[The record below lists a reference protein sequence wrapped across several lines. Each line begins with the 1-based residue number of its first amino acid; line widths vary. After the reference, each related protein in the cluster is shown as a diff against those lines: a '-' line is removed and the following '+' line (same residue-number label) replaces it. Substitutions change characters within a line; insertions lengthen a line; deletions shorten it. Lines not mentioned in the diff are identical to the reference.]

1 MIHKLNYEDKF
12 FIFLKSTKS
21 TIVEV
26 TLKLSF
32 TARMVFTKAGQRR
45 PAKGERM
52 SPHHLVNCIS
62 SGIPSMDTQLL
73 GGGIPVGYVLS
84 IVQDDPSVYW
94 KLFAKFFC
102 AEGLEADH
110 KILLIGRG
118 AKTMARELPEST
130 DSQEKANVSGNAQN
144 EEKLKIAWAY
154 QKQRQPMGRP
164 GISQIPGIIKDNF
177 MK

>member
-1 MIHKLNYEDKF
+1 MKINSLNSCSPRYLKV
-12 FIFLKSTKS
+12 LKS
-21 TIVEV
+21 
-26 TLKLSF
+26 SF
-32 TARMVFTKAGQRR
+32 SARMVFTKAGQRR

-73 GGGIPVGYVLS
+73 GGGIPVGYILS

-130 DSQEKANVSGNAQN
+130 DSQEKANVSGNNHN

-154 QKQRQPMGRP
+154 QKQRQPMGRT
-164 GISQIPGIIKDNF
+164 GISQIPGYQDK
-177 MK
+177 KYQK